1 VFKTQVIKENKKP
14 VAVIMDYKEYVRLKE
29 IEQDRKDYYSA
40 TRTRAANKKWTSHEE
55 LKEELG
61 L

>member
-1 VFKTQVIKENKKP
+1 MIRTRVIKENKKP

-40 TRTRAANKKWTSHEE
+40 TRTRAANKKWTGHEE